1 MKTAVMVVAAAF
13 CIMVPTT
20 MGMAAAAASD
30 EHVPVVVCHGVPES
44 DNQPLAKYDR
54 LVVDDDS
61 VKLEGHRAHSKDV
74 IGEPG
79 DEDFQCPIVVVP
91 TPTPTPTETSES
103 PSPTPTESSESPTP
117 TPTETSETPSPTPTE
132 SSESPTPSPT
142 DTPSETPT
150 ASPTASVTP
159 TPTVTPTASVS
170 PSPSSTETP
179 VATPGPTS
187 PPAKHL
193 AKTGVDAGLLIGS
206 AILALLIGALMFAA
220 ARLKD

>member
-91 TPTPTPTETSES
+91 TPTPTP
-103 PSPTPTESSESPTP
+103 PPTEA
-117 TPTETSETPSPTPTE
+117 TPSPTPTTE
-132 SSESPTPSPT
+132 EPTVSPTPT
-142 DTPSETPT
+142 QSETPT
-150 ASPTASVTP
+150 ETPEPSVTP

-170 PSPSSTETP
+170 PSPSSTATP

-187 PPAKHL
+187 PPAEHL
-193 AKTGVDAGLLIGS
+193 AKTGVDVGLLIGS
-206 AILALLIGALMFAA
+206 AIFALLIGALMFAA